1 MNSEAS
7 APRDNE
13 PGEDDAV
20 SNDALA
26 DALNKAWDAAAPA
39 DVDEPEGDTPGFAP
53 AEASDDAATDADA
66 TPAEDNAGD
75 EPAEPQPLDP
85 PARWSEADKAKFASW
100 PRDVQEAV
108 TERHK
113 AMEAVY
119 TRKTQELSE
128 YRKQADPLVEA
139 VKPHADYLSEVGR
152 QLGLQPGAL
161 IGQIVQAERMLRTGD
176 SNTKVN
182 ALLQLAQSYGIDLAN
197 LAKGGNGQPDPLI
210 NDMRQQLQLTQR
222 QLDEI
227 KRHSEESQQA
237 QLHSTI
243 ESFRSAT
250 DDNGQPKHP
259 HFERVKAV
267 MGTLMQN
274 GEASTLEDAYTKAVE
289 PIQAAIAEE
298 LKARQA
304 QADAQRKASVEKA
317 KKAAP
322 VRSSGASPNG
332 TATTSDL
339 DSLISQTLSA
349 NGYS

>member
-1 MNSEAS
+1 MITDPNT
-7 APRDNE
+7 PRDGE
-13 PGEDDAV
+13 PGGDDAV

-26 DALNKAWDAAAPA
+26 AALEKAWSESTA
-39 DVDEPEGDTPGFAP
+39 DDEPEGDAQDSAP
-53 AEASDDAATDADA
+53 VEASDDAATDADA
-66 TPAEDNAGD
+66 TPAEDEADG
-75 EPAEPQPLDP
+75 EPAEVQPLEP
-85 PARWSEADKAKFASW
+85 PARWSEADKAKFATW

-108 TERHK
+108 MDRHK
-113 AMEAVY
+113 AMEADY
-119 TRKTQELSE
+119 TRKTQEIAE

-139 VKPHADYLSEVGR
+139 VKPHVEYLSEVGR

-176 SNTKVN
+176 PNTKVN

-197 LAKGGNGQPDPLI
+197 LAKGGTGQPDPLI
-210 NDMRQQLQLTQR
+210 HDMRQQLQLTQR

-227 KRHSEESQQA
+227 RRHSEESQAA

-243 ESFRSAT
+243 ESFRSAK

-259 HFERVKAV
+259 HFERVKVV
-267 MGTLMQN
+267 MGTLMQR
-274 GEASTLEDAYTKAVE
+274 GEASTLEEAYAKAVE
-289 PIQAAIAEE
+289 PINEAIAQE

-304 QADAQRKASVEKA
+304 RAEQERKASVAKA

-332 TATTSDL
+332 TAQASDL
-339 DSLISQTLSA
+339 DALISQRLTEA
-349 NGYS
+349 GIA